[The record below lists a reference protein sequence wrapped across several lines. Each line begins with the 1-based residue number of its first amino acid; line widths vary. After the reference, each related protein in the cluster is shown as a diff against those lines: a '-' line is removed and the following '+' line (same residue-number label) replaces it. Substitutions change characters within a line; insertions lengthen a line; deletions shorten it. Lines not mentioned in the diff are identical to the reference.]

1 MFSRTASFVKTVPE
15 WSALSSRRSA
25 DAAARHFAK
34 RHMVAVMMRGD
45 DSAVGY
51 FYDVASD
58 RVAKVNYQ
66 NPEWGL

>member
-1 MFSRTASFVKTVPE
+1 
-15 WSALSSRRSA
+15 
-25 DAAARHFAK
+25 
-34 RHMVAVMMRGD
+34 MVAVMMRGD